1 MAHLSPSPSESR
13 RALRQRYKDSP
24 RPIGVYLIRN
34 RVTQRLVLRASL
46 DMDGAMNRDRFELRQ
61 GSHRD
66 RVLQADWQQ
75 HGEAALQFEI
85 VEQLRPP
92 ADDPNFDAREALAL
106 SLALWREELLP
117 PQQTSA

>member
-1 MAHLSPSPSESR
+1 
-13 RALRQRYKDSP
+13 
-24 RPIGVYLIRN
+24 
-34 RVTQRLVLRASL
+34 
-46 DMDGAMNRDRFELRQ
+46 
-61 GSHRD
+61 
-66 RVLQADWQQ
+66 LQADWQQ